1 MASFELTERSLPS
14 LASEEPQTGLGDADS
29 PTSLSVNALAP
40 VDGGVAAWTF
50 LVGATLVEFL
60 AWGLPFS
67 VGVLHSYW
75 TTTLF
80 PPETPGAELLS
91 LAATLPVRSMPPP
104 GAESLR

>member
-67 VGVLHSYW
+67 VGVLHSSW

-91 LAATLPVRSMPPP
+91 LAAMLPVRSMPPP